1 MRLLAISGSLREQS
15 SNTAVLQAARRLA
28 PEGIDVVLY
37 PGMGDLPHFNPDL
50 DRDGMTPA
58 AVLDLRGAIGRCDG
72 ILISSPEYAHGVPG
86 SLKNLLDWLVGALE
100 FPDKR
105 VAMINTSPRAT
116 HAQASLH
123 ETLKTMSARLVDEA
137 FLTVPL
143 LGRRLNA
150 DGIAADRELGAAV
163 RGALTAFAH
172 AINGR
177 ADAAKA
183 GR

>member
-15 SNTAVLQAARRLA
+15 SNTAILQAARRLA
-28 PEGIDVVLY
+28 PEGVDVVHY

-50 DRDGMTPA
+50 DADGATPA
-58 AVLDLRGAIGRCDG
+58 AVLALREEIGRCDG

-100 FPDKR
+100 FPDKP
-105 VAMINTSPRAT
+105 VAMINISPRAT

-123 ETLKTMSARLVDEA
+123 ETLKTMSARLVEEA

-143 LGRRLNA
+143 LGRRLDA

-163 RGALTAFAH
+163 SDALTAFVR
-172 AINGR
+172 AIDGHR
-177 ADAAKA
+177 DTATA